1 MIDGELIKRCLDREK
16 RAQYEL
22 YSKCYSI
29 LMGIC
34 FRYTVNKEDA
44 EELLNQAFLK
54 ILLNLDKY
62 NQDISFIAWIKR
74 VAINVVID
82 DYRKNKKY
90 KEKEKHFD
98 IIGESTNTRVD
109 YNAAESNLGIE
120 ELKKLI
126 LQVPPI
132 SQRVFNLYVMD
143 GYKHEE
149 IGEMLG
155 ISEGTSKW
163 HLSNARRILKDL
175 IAKTLQYDNVR
186 RQGA

>member
-90 KEKEKHFD
+90 KEKE
-98 IIGESTNTRVD
+98 
-109 YNAAESNLGIE
+109 
-120 ELKKLI
+120 
-126 LQVPPI
+126 
-132 SQRVFNLYVMD
+132 
-143 GYKHEE
+143 
-149 IGEMLG
+149 
-155 ISEGTSKW
+155 
-163 HLSNARRILKDL
+163 
-175 IAKTLQYDNVR
+175 
-186 RQGA
+186 